1 MTAILRTVEDA
12 YARLPTALGQGAVT
26 IVAFTLLGIGFY
38 LLCMP
43 GRRLSLIAALAH
55 IFKPEF
61 YRARTAR
68 VDRLHFVLALFFW
81 MPLTTAL
88 IAGFSI
94 DTRLLLAARFGARAP
109 LLPPGVTLAVL
120 QFLVILLARDFGAY
134 VGHLLLHKVP
144 VLWSVH
150 RTHHSAE
157 ALTFLTSAR
166 IHPLESLHMQLFT
179 ALFGGLGG
187 GAFLYLT
194 GSTLHAAPLAM
205 LVAASIFFESFGLAQ
220 HSHLPISFGRLNH
233 LLVSPVM
240 HQMHHSAEL
249 RHRDK
254 NLGTQFAIFDW
265 LFGTLY
271 IPRPGENWRLGL
283 NDESLGANNP
293 HIRLRD
299 FYGEPFRH
307 AWRLLRGRDKAD
319 PVGKPVAG
327 PAPV

>member
-1 MTAILRTVEDA
+1 VAAILQALKHLYDGLPNTV
-12 YARLPTALGQGAVT
+12 GQSGVMISLFA
-26 IVAFTLLGIGFY
+26 LLGIGFY
-38 LLCMP
+38 LLFVP
-43 GRRLSLIAALAH
+43 GRRLSPIAALAH
-55 IFKPEF
+55 VFNPEF

-68 VDRLHFVLALFFW
+68 VDRLHFVLAFFFW

-88 IAGFSI
+88 IAWFSI
-94 DTRLLLAARFGARAP
+94 DLRAVLAARFGARAAW
-109 LLPPGVTLAVL
+109 LPPGVTLAML
-120 QFLVILLARDFGAY
+120 QFLVILVARDFGAY
-134 VGHLLLHKVP
+134 VAHVLLHKVP

-166 IHPLESLHMQLFT
+166 IHPLEYLHMQAFT

-220 HSHLPISFGRLNH
+220 HSHLPISFGRLNRF
-233 LLVSPVM
+233 LVSPVM

-271 IPRPGENWRLGL
+271 LPQRGESWRLGL
-283 NDESLGANNP
+283 NDEALGADNP
-293 HIRLRD
+293 HVRLRD

-307 AWRLLRGRDKAD
+307 AWRLVRTGRGDS
-319 PVGKPVAG
+319 
-327 PAPV
+327 APV

>member
-1 MTAILRTVEDA
+1 VTAILQAVKDI
-12 YARLPTALGQGAVT
+12 YAPLPTALGQGAVM

-38 LLCMP
+38 CLCVP

-55 IFKPEF
+55 VFKAEF
-61 YRARTAR
+61 YRENTAR
-68 VDRLHFVLALFFW
+68 VDRLHFALAMLFW

-94 DTRLLLAARFGARAP
+94 DTRVLLAARFGARAAM
-109 LLPPGVTLAVL
+109 LPPGVTLAVL

-134 VGHLLLHKVP
+134 VGHWLLHKVP
-144 VLWSVH
+144 LLWSVH

-157 ALTFLTSAR
+157 ALTFFTSVR
-166 IHPLESLHMQLFT
+166 IHPLEYLHMQAFA

-194 GSTLHAAPLAM
+194 GSALHAAPLAM
-205 LVAASIFFESFGLAQ
+205 LMAAGIFFESFGLAQ
-220 HSHLPISFGRLNH
+220 HSHLPISFGRLNR

-271 IPRPGENWRLGL
+271 LPEKGERWRLGL
-283 NDESLGANNP
+283 NDDELGARNP

-299 FYGEPFRH
+299 FYAEPFRH
-307 AWRLLRGRDKAD
+307 AGALLRGKGRAVPEK
-319 PVGKPVAG
+319 VTG